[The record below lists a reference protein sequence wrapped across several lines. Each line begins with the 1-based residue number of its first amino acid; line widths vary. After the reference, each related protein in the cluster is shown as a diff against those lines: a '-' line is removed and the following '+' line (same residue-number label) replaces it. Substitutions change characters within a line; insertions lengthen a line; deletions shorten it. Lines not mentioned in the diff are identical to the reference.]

1 MPGVFDYLLQ
11 QNDPRLVALSLGIC
25 AMACFTGVTVLS
37 RHSQF
42 NRPLGAF
49 WIATAATLATVAV
62 TVALG
67 ATGYLSTRSHLVGEL
82 RQELRSRAQPYV
94 RDNAPGAHQPSR
106 SSHGTSRPAVGTA
119 APPPPPLG
127 GAPGYF
133 QSVYSDGTEVAGTGG
148 KPELPIDAR
157 VLKIARRAHGSFF
170 RSATVRGI
178 HVEILTVGD
187 PAGHKAVEVALPLTA
202 VDSVLS
208 SLLVTYGLL
217 VGGGVLL
224 AGLLGT
230 LIARSA
236 LAPINRFIE
245 QTEQVTS
252 TLDTPRRLQE
262 TGASELRRLAA
273 SFNRTLDALERS
285 IQAQRHLI
293 ADASHELR
301 TPMAALRS
309 NIQIF
314 LESGRLPEEDR
325 EGLQAAILAELD
337 ELTQLV
343 ADVVELA
350 RGSAPSEHTEAIE
363 LGVIV
368 QRVVDRAQRRAPQL
382 KFRVEL
388 EPTVIV
394 NVSDRVSRAVTNVID
409 NARKWSPPTGRIDV
423 RLHDG
428 VLQVRDRGPGFSEA
442 DLPQVFDRFYRAAE
456 ARRMPGS
463 GLGLAIVKQAAEAHG
478 GSATAANAPAG
489 GAVLEVSFGAPLKV
503 SDPREYDG
511 QSAPAARRLLRTS

>member
-1 MPGVFDYLLQ
+1 V
-11 QNDPRLVALSLGIC
+11 SL
-25 AMACFTGVTVLS
+25 
-37 RHSQF
+37 R
-42 NRPLGAF
+42 RR
-49 WIATAATLATVAV
+49 IATAATLATVAV
-62 TVALG
+62 AVALG

-82 RQELRSRAQPYV
+82 QQELRTRVQPYLQ
-94 RDNAPGAHQPSR
+94 AQTTGANQSA
-106 SSHGTSRPAVGTA
+106 SHPNDGTSRPDGGTG
-119 APPPPPLG
+119 APSAPALG
-127 GAPGYF
+127 AAPGYF
-133 QSVYSDGTEVAGTGG
+133 ESVYSNGTKVAGDGG
-148 KPELPIDAR
+148 KPELPVDAE
-157 VLKIARRAHGSFF
+157 VLQIARRAYGSFF
-170 RSATVRGI
+170 RSATVSGI

-187 PAGHKAVEVALPLTA
+187 PSGHKAVEVALPLTG
-202 VDSVLS
+202 VDSVLG

-217 VGGGVLL
+217 VGAGVLL
-224 AGLLGT
+224 AGVLGT

-236 LAPINRFIE
+236 LAPINRFSD
-245 QTEQVTS
+245 QTEQVIS
-252 TLDTPRRLQE
+252 TLDAPRRLRE
-262 TGASELRRLAA
+262 TGARELRRLAA
-273 SFNRTLDALERS
+273 SFNQTLDALERS

-350 RGSAPSEHTEAIE
+350 RGPVPSEHTETIE

-368 QRVVDRAQRRAPQL
+368 KRVVDRTRRRAPQL
-382 KFRVEL
+382 EFRVEL
-388 EPTVIV
+388 EPTVIL

-409 NARKWSPPTGRIDV
+409 NARKWSPPVGRIDV

-428 VLQVRDRGPGFSEA
+428 VLQVRDHGPGFSEA
-442 DLPQVFDRFYRAAE
+442 DLPHVFDRFYRAAE

-478 GSATAANAPAG
+478 GSAAAANAPGG
-489 GAVLEVSFGAPLKV
+489 GAVLEVSFGTPLTVTEPRAPA
-503 SDPREYDG
+503 G
-511 QSAPAARRLLRTS
+511 HTAPAAR